1 MTSSAP
7 APGLSPFND
16 LYLPAPGVDLSKWC
30 VVACDQYTSQPEYWE
45 NVAKAVGD
53 APSTLNIIYPEV
65 YLNEC
70 ESAKDA
76 RIARIEATM
85 KRYVETGVVVPSEW
99 PIYVERTVCGHTHR
113 GIVVAVDLE
122 AYEFTKN
129 ATTLIRPTE
138 ETIVERLP
146 PRMRIRRHAP
156 LESPHILLL
165 IDDPARTVIEP
176 LAALAASGALR
187 RAYSAELMLGG
198 GALAGYAVE
207 GAARAG
213 VYAAL
218 GALASPAAQEAK
230 YGPAAAAAP
239 LLYAVGDGNHSL
251 ATAKQIWEERKA
263 AGDDPATSPARYALV
278 EINNVHDDALC
289 FEPIHRVLEGPGA
302 ARVLGALRARL
313 GGKLAFDEM
322 PAEDAVRTVLA
333 HGNAAPH
340 MFAFVSRAATG
351 VVTVAD
357 SQKNLAVATLQPAL
371 DAAIADIR
379 AQGLDIAIDY
389 VHGESVV
396 VDLGAKD
403 DEHCGILLPPML
415 KSELFPTV
423 VSAGLVPRKTFSM
436 GHANEKR
443 YYMECRKIL

>member
-1 MTSSAP
+1 MTSP
-7 APGLSPFND
+7 APGLSPCKE
-16 LYLPAPGVDLSKWC
+16 LYLPSSGVDLSKWC
-30 VVACDQYTSQPEYWE
+30 VVACDQFTSQPEYWE
-45 NVAKAVGD
+45 NASKIVGD

-65 YLNEC
+65 YLNEA

-76 RIARIEATM
+76 RISGIEATM
-85 KRYVETGVVVPSEW
+85 KRYVEEKVVEPSEW
-99 PIYVERTVCGHTHR
+99 PIYVERTVCGHTHQ
-113 GIVVAVDLE
+113 GIVVSVDLE

-156 LESPHILLL
+156 LECPHILLL
-165 IDDPARTVIEP
+165 IDDPERTVVEP
-176 LAALAASGALR
+176 LAALAGAKKLR
-187 RAYSAELMLGG
+187 EVYRTDLMLEGG
-198 GALAGYAVE
+198 SLAGYAVE
-207 GAARAG
+207 GEARTA

-218 GALASPAAQEAK
+218 ARLATPEVQAAK
-230 YGPAAAAAP
+230 YGAAAAKAP

-278 EINNVHDDALC
+278 EINNVHDEALN
-289 FEPIHRVLEGPGA
+289 FEPIHRVFEGKAAGKVFGAMRERYGDAFSFEKTSPEEAIKAVLE
-302 ARVLGALRARL
+302 
-313 GGKLAFDEM
+313 
-322 PAEDAVRTVLA
+322 

-340 MFAFVSRAATG
+340 KFAYVSKAESG
-351 VVTVAD
+351 VITIGD
-357 SQKNLAVATLQPAL
+357 STKSLAVATLQPVL
-371 DAAIADIR
+371 DAILAD
-379 AQGLDIAIDY
+379 AKAKGEDLAIDY

-396 VDLGAKD
+396 VELGAKD
-403 DEHCGILLPPML
+403 EDHCGILLPPML
-415 KSELFPTV
+415 KSELFATV

>member
-1 MTSSAP
+1 MTSP
-7 APGLSPFND
+7 APGLSPCSE
-16 LYLPAPGVDLSKWC
+16 LYLPAAGVDLSKWC
-30 VVACDQYTSQPEYWE
+30 IVACDQFTSQPEYWE
-45 NVAKAVGD
+45 NAAKIVGD

-65 YLNEC
+65 YLNED
-70 ESAKDA
+70 EAAKDA

-85 KRYVETGVVVPSEW
+85 KRYVDEKVVVPSEW
-99 PIYVERTVCGHTHR
+99 PIYVERTVCGHTHQ

-146 PRMRIRRHAP
+146 PRMRIRRNAP

-165 IDDPARTVIEP
+165 IDDPERTVVEP
-176 LAALAASGALR
+176 LAALAAAQKLR
-187 RAYSAELMLGG
+187 PVYQTELMLEGG
-198 GALAGYAVE
+198 SLAGYAVE
-207 GAARAG
+207 GAARDA

-218 GALASPAAQEAK
+218 AALASPAVQEAK
-230 YGPAAAAAP
+230 YGAAAAKAP

-278 EINNVHDDALC
+278 EINNVHDEALC
-289 FEPIHRVLEGPGA
+289 FEPIHRVFEGKA
-302 ARVLGALRARL
+302 AAKVFDAMKAKFGDAFAFAPMEAQAAVDEVL
-313 GGKLAFDEM
+313 K
-322 PAEDAVRTVLA
+322 

-340 MFAFVSRAATG
+340 KFAFVSKAATG
-351 VVTVAD
+351 VITVTGSD
-357 SQKNLAVATLQPAL
+357 KSLAVATLQPAL
-371 DAAIADIR
+371 DAILKELKD
-379 AQGLDIAIDY
+379 QDLAIDY

-396 VDLGAKD
+396 VELGAKD
-403 DEHCGILLPPML
+403 DDHCGILLPPML
-415 KSELFPTV
+415 KSELFATV